1 MKNLHKKKD
10 LDSILKICASKLDQ
24 EQYNKLCRIIWAL
37 LNGANFEIKE
47 TWSTDFLKE
56 CEDVWFQNKNL
67 RKLSLNNCN
76 NIIDLN
82 KEKKKRLEKKI
93 RELQKDMDGP
103 EFNIEDFDLDDEF

>member
-10 LDSILKICASKLDQ
+10 LDSILKICANKLEQ

-37 LNGANFEIKE
+37 LNGVNFEIKE
-47 TWSTDFLKE
+47 PLSTDFLKE

-67 RKLSLNNCN
+67 KILSINNYS
-76 NIIDLN
+76 NIIDLH

-93 RELQKDMDGP
+93 RELQKDTDDP